1 VTSTG
6 SRSGALALSA
16 YVIGGRVSPGEE
28 GTCAPYGMCLP
39 EEEAFLRRLPE
50 EYRGCV
56 EFDGCSGGHG
66 EAQLDSIE
74 KRNSAGGLLPTTERT
89 SIGGALSL

>member
-1 VTSTG
+1 
-6 SRSGALALSA
+6 
-16 YVIGGRVSPGEE
+16 VSPGEE
-28 GTCAPYGMCLP
+28 GACAPYGMCLP

-74 KRNSAGGLLPTTERT
+74 KRNSARGDWYPLIYRWRLITVGK
-89 SIGGALSL
+89 IQIY

>member
-1 VTSTG
+1 
-6 SRSGALALSA
+6 
-16 YVIGGRVSPGEE
+16 VSPGEE
-28 GTCAPYGMCLP
+28 GACAPYGMCLP

-74 KRNSAGGLLPTTERT
+74 KRNSARG
-89 SIGGALSL
+89 IGTHY